1 MSKWLFIRSY
11 LVIVLFI
18 LLVGL
23 GLDRIMSYYASKDNI
38 TIEKNLL
45 QGSFLYIESLFKED
59 GEKTLV
65 IWPKIHAEIQ
75 SELGYPIALYQFS
88 DFSNQEQMMTLL
100 RSGKIMVMVDENG
113 SSVYYRQLQNT
124 DYIISLGPLVNK
136 IDTTHTD
143 DIIIVIYYLLVA
155 ATLFL
160 WLWPLSQDLHELRK
174 AAINFGEENFK
185 ARVKLRKKSSIT
197 PVADAFNFMTQR
209 IEDLVVAHK
218 DLTHAVSHELKTPL
232 ARFKFSLEIISSH
245 DDAAERDKY
254 IQAMKEDVRELD
266 DLIEEMLRYAK
277 LSTNNLKLD
286 LEKIHAKKWMQ
297 SIISHYDQ
305 ENIKIHF
312 QFLVASSKA
321 EKEII
326 IDPHLMSRAVN
337 NLIRNGLRYAKS
349 QLKISLELVNHQ
361 IKLRVDD
368 DGLGIPEQYLE
379 HVFQPFTRL
388 DASRDRQSGGYGLG
402 LAITQKIVQ
411 QHGGYIVADKSVLG
425 GAGFQLNWK
434 AIESLG

>member
-155 ATLFL
+155 ATLFYGFGL
-160 WLWPLSQDLHELRK
+160 YHRIYMNYARLLLTLEKKTLRHEL
-174 AAINFGEENFK
+174 N
-185 ARVKLRKKSSIT
+185 
-197 PVADAFNFMTQR
+197 
-209 IEDLVVAHK
+209 
-218 DLTHAVSHELKTPL
+218 
-232 ARFKFSLEIISSH
+232 
-245 DDAAERDKY
+245 
-254 IQAMKEDVRELD
+254 
-266 DLIEEMLRYAK
+266 
-277 LSTNNLKLD
+277 
-286 LEKIHAKKWMQ
+286 
-297 SIISHYDQ
+297 
-305 ENIKIHF
+305 
-312 QFLVASSKA
+312 
-321 EKEII
+321 
-326 IDPHLMSRAVN
+326 
-337 NLIRNGLRYAKS
+337 
-349 QLKISLELVNHQ
+349 
-361 IKLRVDD
+361 
-368 DGLGIPEQYLE
+368 
-379 HVFQPFTRL
+379 
-388 DASRDRQSGGYGLG
+388 
-402 LAITQKIVQ
+402 
-411 QHGGYIVADKSVLG
+411 
-425 GAGFQLNWK
+425 
-434 AIESLG
+434 